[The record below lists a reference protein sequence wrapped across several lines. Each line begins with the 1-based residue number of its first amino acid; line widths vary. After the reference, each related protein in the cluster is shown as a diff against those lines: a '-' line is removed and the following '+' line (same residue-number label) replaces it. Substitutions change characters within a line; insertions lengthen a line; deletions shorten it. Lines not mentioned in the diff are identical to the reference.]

1 MNGNGNTILSENI
14 CNFQCRQ
21 AVPTPSQ
28 QSRGSAA
35 LFSHWITTDQHSISK
50 KCNTRAPLYCT
61 QASAK
66 EAGNK
71 PILSAALPSRC
82 LPTWVASHLKY
93 IFFIGMGFTFSLHNL
108 FLFENGKPVAAT
120 SEWDL
125 HSQKEYPF
133 WECRMAGKFGL
144 FGLDDSAHSST
155 TQFHVTCS
163 KNFF

>member
-1 MNGNGNTILSENI
+1 MVCTLHFGSLHVHSEILLMNGNGNTILSENI

-71 PILSAALPSRC
+71 PILSAALPLRY
-82 LPTWVASHLKY
+82 LPTWVHSPGVLCSSSPD
-93 IFFIGMGFTFSLHNL
+93 IFKFIRQISGSMHGNTAHMRWCIKHYFVSLCH
-108 FLFENGKPVAAT
+108 
-120 SEWDL
+120 
-125 HSQKEYPF
+125 
-133 WECRMAGKFGL
+133 
-144 FGLDDSAHSST
+144 
-155 TQFHVTCS
+155 
-163 KNFF
+163 